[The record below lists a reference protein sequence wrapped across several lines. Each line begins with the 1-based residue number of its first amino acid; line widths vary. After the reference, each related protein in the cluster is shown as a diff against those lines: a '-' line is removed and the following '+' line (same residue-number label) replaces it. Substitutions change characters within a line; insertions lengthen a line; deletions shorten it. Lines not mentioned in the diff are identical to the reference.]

1 MGYLLTIMTYDKA
14 CFDLALSFLTDSNA
28 HADKVSE
35 LADLLAQDIQR
46 AIEDFFEGRNL
57 D

>member
-1 MGYLLTIMTYDKA
+1 MTYDQA
-14 CFDLALSFLTDSNA
+14 CFDLALSFLTDSNL

-46 AIEDFFEGRNL
+46 TIEDFLTERGIG
-57 D
+57 